1 MHICM
6 HANTFAFTPSAY
18 HGHQC
23 KNALSK
29 TEKRFNHSWRN
40 RGDHMGLGPPLL
52 FLGGPGP
59 PTFHFRIMSK

>member
-18 HGHQC
+18 RGHQC

-40 RGDHMGLGPPLL
+40 RGDHMGLGPTT
-52 FLGGPGP
+52 FLSGRAWLP
-59 PTFHFRIMSK
+59 HFFA